1 MTNPV
6 EDYVKEKTAAKEQRK
21 KHELQL
27 WQTWKEQGEQPNHL
41 QPLLKLYEPLL
52 AQKVRLWKAP
62 QVPESAFKA
71 ELQTHLI
78 KAFQGYDPARGAA
91 INTHVEKRLE
101 KAKRYNNR
109 YQNLAYIPEGQSGMI
124 GSIAKARDVLTDQF
138 GRAPT
143 TDEIADHLSLTPKRL
158 DTILKSVKR
167 DIPMGRSAGAESY
180 DYAAAGD
187 RVGRGFEEQQ
197 IAVAQHILPT
207 IFPNKPEMHDLF
219 HYTFGTNE
227 YPQVHSTGDLAK
239 RMGKSESQVSRMKT
253 VMGDTLREHMGLPKR
268 ASASAQ
274 EDEEEDEDE

>member
-1 MTNPV
+1 MNNPV
-6 EDYVKEKTAAKEQRK
+6 EDYAKEKIAAKEQRK
-21 KHELQL
+21 KHEVEL
-27 WQTWKEQGEQPNHL
+27 WKTWKEGGEQPKHL

-78 KAFQGYDPARGAA
+78 KAFQGYDPTRGAA

-124 GSIAKARDVLTDQF
+124 GDIQRARDRLTDEL

-143 TDEIADHLSLTPKRL
+143 TDELADHVGVTPKRL
-158 DTILKSVKR
+158 DTIIKAVKR
-167 DIPMGRSAGAESY
+167 DIPMGRSGGAESY
-180 DYAAAGD
+180 DYSSAGD
-187 RVGRGFEEQQ
+187 RTGRGFEDQQ

-207 IFPNKPEMHDLF
+207 IFPNKPEMHEIF
-219 HYTFGTNE
+219 HYTFGTNN
-227 YPQVHSTGDLAK
+227 YPQILSTGELAK
-239 RMGKSESQVSRMKT
+239 KMGKSEPQVSRMKT
-253 VMGDTLREHMGLPKR
+253 IMGNTLRQHMGLPEKH
-268 ASASAQ
+268 ASI
-274 EDEEEDEDE
+274 EDCEDEDADDE

>member
-158 DTILKSVKR
+158 DRRGELR
-167 DIPMGRSAGAESY
+167 LRGGRRPCWAWLRGAA
-180 DYAAAGD
+180 DRGRAAHPADHLPEQAGD
-187 RVGRGFEEQQ
+187 ARPLPLHVRDQRVPAGPFDR
-197 IAVAQHILPT
+197 
-207 IFPNKPEMHDLF
+207 
-219 HYTFGTNE
+219 
-227 YPQVHSTGDLAK
+227 
-239 RMGKSESQVSRMKT
+239 RSRQAD
-253 VMGDTLREHMGLPKR
+253 G
-268 ASASAQ
+268 Q
-274 EDEEEDEDE
+274 ERVPGQSHEDRDGGHAA